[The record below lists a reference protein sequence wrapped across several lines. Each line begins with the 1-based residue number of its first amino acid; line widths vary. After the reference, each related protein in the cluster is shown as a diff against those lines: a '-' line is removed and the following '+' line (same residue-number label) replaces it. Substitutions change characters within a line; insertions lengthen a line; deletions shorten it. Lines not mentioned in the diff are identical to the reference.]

1 MKENGSGN
9 WVMFAMLQR
18 QTKKTSNPSGDSMK
32 FQYGNGDQ
40 PLDGYTIKRGIGV
53 GGFGE
58 VYFAES
64 DSGKEVAL
72 KRIQKNLDVEMRG
85 VRHCLNL
92 RHPNLVGIYD
102 IRFDKNEQGWIVM
115 EFIEGESLRE
125 TLDRAPQG
133 MSPEQ
138 AIPLFAQI
146 VAGCTYLHDSGIVHR
161 DLKPANIFIE
171 NSMAK
176 IGDYGLSKY
185 ISASRRAGQTESVG
199 TFHYMAPEI
208 GKGEY
213 GKEIDIYSLGII
225 LYEMLTGTVPFDGE
239 STPEIILK
247 HLTADPDLSML
258 PTSFAHVVEK
268 ALAKNPASR
277 YRDGRDMLADL
288 GYSIDPSGMA
298 IRTSEPLRN
307 IEKTSGPIPE
317 RHSPATVP
325 STPQPRMVYTKGGQA
340 VAVNKGSEPSLV
352 DRIQMFF
359 SVGLQGHAEAL
370 KHEPI
375 AKWYLQVLHDLGIR
389 SRESQDGAPN
399 QKSGWFKLVAV
410 IAFVFI
416 LINSGWIAPS
426 LAMLGWAYIIYY
438 VVWFLNVGY
447 SKCGESAIPLKSP
460 PPPGVRAVGPKAAMA
475 SGPAFQETVH
485 FTHADNAPPPRANAA
500 PQPPARPISSKQA
513 LRMWQQEQRHMM
525 SQQGLWTRVYAA
537 TRSMTFAG
545 FIAGILTYG
554 GGFLMMSNGQF
565 SNNHWL
571 GGIAWLGVMTTL
583 MSWVIL
589 VLSRRWESRTEDSI
603 VFRFVLMATGLAL
616 GAVSFQ
622 LSEFLMIPWDKIS
635 STETTS
641 IELFDEAINR
651 SWTGF
656 YNAQGVPVLAG
667 HMAYFACLMGIIR
680 WWRQSDILRKKRFS
694 LWPILW
700 SVILAALVQGIFYFP
715 GYWDVLLAGAVS
727 FVVQMASPWKEPM
740 TVPVRPV
747 HPQNIYPQNITG
759 VESRAS

>member
-1 MKENGSGN
+1 
-9 WVMFAMLQR
+9 MLQS
-18 QTKKTSNPSGDSMK
+18 QTKNSSQASGDSMK

-40 PLDGYTIKRGIGV
+40 PLEGYTIKRGIGV

-125 TLDRAPQG
+125 SLDRVPAGMAPEHA
-133 MSPEQ
+133 M
-138 AIPLFAQI
+138 PLFAQI

-258 PTSFAHVVEK
+258 PAAFANVVQK
-268 ALAKNPASR
+268 ALAKNPANR
-277 YRDGRDMLADL
+277 YRDGREMLADL
-288 GYSIDPSGMA
+288 GYIIDPSGLA
-298 IRTSEPLRN
+298 VRGN
-307 IEKTSGPIPE
+307 GPQVAVDVAVRPVQ
-317 RHSPATVP
+317 RA
-325 STPQPRMVYTKGGQA
+325 PQPRMVYTKGPGEGTGGAA
-340 VAVNKGSEPSLV
+340 VAVTEPSLAH
-352 DRIQMFF
+352 RINMIF
-359 SVGLQGHAEAL
+359 SIGLQGHAEVL
-370 KHEPI
+370 KHEPLARWYFHMLYSFRLMTRDSSDPST
-375 AKWYLQVLHDLGIR
+375 AKKDWWKGILIVLGTI
-389 SRESQDGAPN
+389 
-399 QKSGWFKLVAV
+399 
-410 IAFVFI
+410 FV
-416 LINSGWIAPS
+416 LINSAWIAPS
-426 LAMLGWAYIIYY
+426 LALFGWGYIVYY
-438 VVWFLNVGY
+438 VIWFLVVGY
-447 SKCGESAIPLKSP
+447 TKCGALSNQPHTPLP
-460 PPPGVRAVGPKAAMA
+460 RAAQMVGRHAAVA
-475 SGPAFQETVH
+475 SGPAYQETVH
-485 FTHADNAPPPRANAA
+485 FHRGDNTPEPRANPA
-500 PQPPARPISSKQA
+500 PQKPVAKPISSKQA
-513 LRMWQQEQRHMM
+513 LRIWQEDQRHAI
-525 SQQGLWTRVYAA
+525 SQQGFWTRLYAT
-537 TRSMTFAG
+537 TRSLTFAG

-554 GGFLMMSNGQF
+554 GGFLTMSHGEIT
-565 SNNHWL
+565 NNHWL
-571 GGIAWLGVMTTL
+571 GAIAWLGLMTTL
-583 MSWVIL
+583 TSWVIL
-589 VLSRRWESRTEDSI
+589 LFSRRWESRQEDSI
-603 VFRFVLMATGLAL
+603 VFRFVLMAAGLLL
-616 GAVSFQ
+616 GAASFQ
-622 LSEFLMIPWDKIS
+622 LSEYLMIPWAQITD
-635 STETTS
+635 
-641 IELFDEAINR
+641 IEQAEMDIEIFDGAINR
-651 SWTGF
+651 GWKGF
-656 YNAQGVPVLAG
+656 YDADGVPVLAG
-667 HMAYFACLMGIIR
+667 HMAYFASLMWILR

-694 LWPILW
+694 MWTILC

-715 GYWDVLLAGAVS
+715 GPWHVLLAGATS
-727 FVVQMASPWKEPM
+727 FVVQMASPWQERS
-740 TVPVRPV
+740 TARVPSATPRDIPELERRV
-747 HPQNIYPQNITG
+747 
-759 VESRAS
+759 S